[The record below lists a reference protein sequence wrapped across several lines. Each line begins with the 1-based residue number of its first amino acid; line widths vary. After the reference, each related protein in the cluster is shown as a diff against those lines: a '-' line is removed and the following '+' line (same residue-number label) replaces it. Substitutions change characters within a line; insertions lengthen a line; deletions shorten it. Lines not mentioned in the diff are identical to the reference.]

1 MKTLKISSIWN
12 LDLIENSIF
21 IQILKI
27 LSKKKIEFVE
37 PQKCDLLF
45 IGPHD
50 SNKIRRRFL
59 NYFLKKTKKF
69 NFERYFNNID
79 IYSLRKYKP
88 LRIFFSYE
96 DVKPNDSLTPNSEFS
111 ITSILGIS
119 DENHLR
125 FPLWKEYIDW
135 SKEGIIRALGTLH
148 SKRFGSY
155 YDLEKMLRPQNNFL
169 TKKKS
174 FCFFTSHLKE
184 PRKSLYY
191 TIQKKF
197 PIEGFGPY
205 FDHNILNHD
214 KSHFVKKEIMERYA
228 FNLCPENTLS
238 PGFYTEKIPDSFL
251 GGCLPVSWV
260 DNNVNIDFNP
270 NSFVNL
276 LNYVQDD
283 YQLILDLLKDHSFL
297 KKFST
302 EPLLLKKVD
311 LSKEFNFISRV
322 LQHL

>member
-1 MKTLKISSIWN
+1 
-12 LDLIENSIF
+12 
-21 IQILKI
+21 
-27 LSKKKIEFVE
+27 
-37 PQKCDLLF
+37 
-45 IGPHD
+45 
-50 SNKIRRRFL
+50 
-59 NYFLKKTKKF
+59 
-69 NFERYFNNID
+69 
-79 IYSLRKYKP
+79 
-88 LRIFFSYE
+88 
-96 DVKPNDSLTPNSEFS
+96 
-111 ITSILGIS
+111 
-119 DENHLR
+119 
-125 FPLWKEYIDW
+125 
-135 SKEGIIRALGTLH
+135 
-148 SKRFGSY
+148 
-155 YDLEKMLRPQNNFL
+155 
-169 TKKKS
+169 
-174 FCFFTSHLKE
+174 
-184 PRKSLYY
+184 
-191 TIQKKF
+191 
-197 PIEGFGPY
+197 
-205 FDHNILNHD
+205 
-214 KSHFVKKEIMERYA
+214 MERYA